1 MARVPSKEWLVRL
14 ADAAD
19 AYRASFLAVQQH
31 LRQADMGRIP
41 AWCFAVDRMELEEL
55 DRLSPA
61 LARAELERRR
71 RRVALHA
78 LVELIALSGD
88 EPSAPPEPV
97 DAESLSRPSEG
108 TADAELDRFIT
119 VVNFAKA
126 GGATYVNGTFEP
138 VSLRGSLPPTAGILS
153 ESD

>member
-1 MARVPSKEWLVRL
+1 MAALPSKEWVARL
-14 ADAAD
+14 AEAAE
-19 AYRASFLAVQQH
+19 AYRTSFHAVQQH

-55 DRLSPA
+55 DKLSPA

-71 RRVALHA
+71 RRTALHA
-78 LVELIALSGD
+78 LAELIALSGD

-97 DAESLSRPSEG
+97 VAEPVTRPSEG
-108 TADAELDRFIT
+108 AADAELDRFIT